1 MNKVILNQARQQQML
16 EDIVKHLKPNNN
28 ESMCD
33 DDVMLEG
40 FPIDTLDKLNE
51 INITLKSDKS
61 FSRKLVNI
69 LELMLLYNL

>member
-1 MNKVILNQARQQQML
+1 ML

-28 ESMCD
+28 ESMYD

-40 FPIDTLDKLNE
+40 FPIDTLDKL
-51 INITLKSDKS
+51 

-69 LELMLLYNL
+69 LELTLLYNL